1 MLLQAVEPTGD
12 NSILGKIA
20 PALLIILPI
29 VVGWMLTE
37 WGKIREERR
46 NKKTERFENLILS
59 LKGFYENTE
68 STDLKQEFINQFYLS
83 WLYCSDD
90 FIKKVNEFLKS
101 VNAAIPNED
110 KRKDKEVI
118 VGELMVMI
126 RKNFNCYTELESKDF
141 TPVSPLFKK

>member
-1 MLLQAVEPTGD
+1 MP
-12 NSILGKIA
+12 K
-20 PALLIILPI
+20 
-29 VVGWMLTE
+29 
-37 WGKIREERR
+37 
-46 NKKTERFENLILS
+46 
-59 LKGFYENTE
+59 
-68 STDLKQEFINQFYLS
+68 KQEFINQFYLS

-118 VGELMVMI
+118 VGGLMVMI

>member
-110 KRKDKEVI
+110 KGKI
-118 VGELMVMI
+118 
-126 RKNFNCYTELESKDF
+126 
-141 TPVSPLFKK
+141 KKLS